1 MTIGARI
8 KTSRKNAN
16 MTQAELA
23 ELVDVSPS
31 SIRMYETNKRN
42 VSLEILKKISTAL
55 NVSINDLIGYDNID
69 KGYISSNSIKNSNDI
84 SLNSFNKYDYA
95 RKLIESC
102 NINLEENIN
111 ENDITNSIIKIN
123 KVVYTEKEFNN
134 LIDELIEFLEIKIE
148 LKRRHLKNN

>member
-8 KTSRKNAN
+8 KTSRKKAN

-55 NVSINDLIGYDNID
+55 NISMSDLIGYDNLD
-69 KGYISSNSIKNSNDI
+69 KDYISINSSKNPNTPR
-84 SLNSFNKYDYA
+84 FNPFTRYDYA
-95 RKLIESC
+95 RKLIESY
-102 NINLEENIN
+102 NIDFEHTIN
-111 ENDITNSIIKIN
+111 QNDSSNNTVTIN
-123 KVVYTEKEFNN
+123 KVVYTENEFNS

-148 LKRRHLKNN
+148 LKRRNSKNK